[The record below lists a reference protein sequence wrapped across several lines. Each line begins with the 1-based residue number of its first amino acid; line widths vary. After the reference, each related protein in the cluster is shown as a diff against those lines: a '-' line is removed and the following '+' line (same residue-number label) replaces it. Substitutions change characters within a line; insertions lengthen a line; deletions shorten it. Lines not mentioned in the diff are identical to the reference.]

1 LFADADAVPDGT
13 QLETDVCIIGA
24 GAAGITLARE
34 FIGSPLRVSVLESG
48 DLEYDQETQSLYEG
62 DVVGLP
68 YFPLT
73 TARLRYFGGSTN
85 HWGGVCRPLEEVDF
99 EPRDGVP
106 ESGWPIRRVDVEPF
120 YPRAAEI
127 VGLPTGDFAVEEW
140 TERDRFAPLPL
151 SSERVETRVAL
162 TADESRRRFGQ
173 TYRDELGRAAGVTVF
188 LGANAVE
195 IETDEP
201 GATATAVRVATL
213 AGTRFSVA
221 ARWFVLAVGGLE
233 NPRLL
238 LASNR
243 RRPAGLGNQ
252 HDLVGRFFMEHPRFV
267 AGMVA
272 PSHPDVGV
280 GFYEEHSVGS
290 VDIRGYLGLSQE
302 IRRDEGLVDVQ
313 VRVQPLYA
321 PSFDRAIDAPDVD
334 SLRSLAGA
342 VRNRELVDGLAHH
355 LTKVVGDL
363 MTWQEFTIPGA
374 PIPVPYP
381 EVIGRLAGSTPAERR
396 SLIPSLLG
404 DIAGFAYKEAR
415 GAPVD
420 SLALVTRIEQ
430 VPNPDSRVTLGPD
443 RDELGMPRARL
454 DWRLTRLDHD
464 SVRRTLEILGAEMG
478 RVGVGRLKVILDEDV
493 TAWPSD
499 LQGGWHHM
507 GTTRMSDDP
516 HHGVVDRNGRVHGMS
531 NLFVAG
537 SSVFPT
543 AGSGTP
549 TLTIVALALRLA
561 DRLKRIAS

>member
-1 LFADADAVPDGT
+1 MFADARTVPDGT
-13 QLETDVCIIGA
+13 VLEADLCIIGA

-34 FIGSPLRVSVLESG
+34 FVGSLLRVTVLESG
-48 DLEYDQETQSLYEG
+48 DLEFDQETQSLYDGEL
-62 DVVGLP
+62 VGLP
-68 YFPLT
+68 YFPLE

-99 EPRDGVP
+99 EPREGVP
-106 ESGWPIRRVDVEPF
+106 FSGWPIRRADLEPF
-120 YPRAAEI
+120 YPRAAEV
-127 VGLPTGDFAVEEW
+127 VGLPSSDFAVGTW
-140 TERDRFAPLPL
+140 TERDRFSPLPL

-162 TADESRRRFGQ
+162 TADESRRRFGRS
-173 TYRDELGRAAGVTVF
+173 YRDELGRAGNVTVF
-188 LGANAVE
+188 LGANVVE

-201 GATATAVRVATL
+201 GATATGVRVATL
-213 AGTRFSVA
+213 SGTRFSLA

-243 RRPAGLGNQ
+243 RRLAGLGNQ
-252 HDLVGRFFMEHPRFV
+252 FDLVGRFFMEHPRFI

-272 PSHPDVGV
+272 PSHQDVGV

-290 VDIRGYLGLSQE
+290 VEVKGYVALSQE
-302 IRRDEGLVDVQ
+302 ARRDEGLVDVQ
-313 VRVQPLYA
+313 VRVQPLYVE
-321 PSFDRAIDAPDVD
+321 SFARAIEAQDVD
-334 SLRSLAGA
+334 SLRAVASA
-342 VRNRELVDGLAHH
+342 VRERALGDGLAQH
-355 LTKVVGDL
+355 LTNVVGDL
-363 MTWQEFTIPGA
+363 MTWQEFTVPGA

-381 EVIGRLAGSTPAERR
+381 EVIGRVVESMPIERR
-396 SLIPSLLG
+396 SLIPWLLG

-420 SLALVTRIEQ
+420 GLALVTRIEQ

-443 RDELGMPRARL
+443 RDELGMPRSRL

-478 RVGVGRLKVILDEDV
+478 RAGVGRLKVMLDEDV

-499 LQGGWHHM
+499 LAGGWHHM

-516 HHGVVDRNGRVHGMS
+516 HQGVVDRDCRVHGMS

-561 DRLKRIAS
+561 DRLKRIVA